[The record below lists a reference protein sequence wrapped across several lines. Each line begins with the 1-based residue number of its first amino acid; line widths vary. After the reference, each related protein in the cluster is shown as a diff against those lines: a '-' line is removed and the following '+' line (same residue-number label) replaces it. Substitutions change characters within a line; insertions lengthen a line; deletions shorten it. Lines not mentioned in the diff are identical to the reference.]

1 MENIHIRMG
10 SYMLTINP
18 IFGTTPYN
26 QEEPPTPSYYLRSE
40 EFGSHV

>member
-18 IFGTTPYN
+18 IFGITPYN
-26 QEEPPTPSYYLRSE
+26 QEGTTDSQLLPE
-40 EFGSHV
+40 E